1 MFRIGVVL
9 LGGLVMV
16 AMGAAYFVRQIGLS
30 ADRTPG
36 RVETVIARNL
46 VRLSIPAEQAAAV
59 NPLKNDT
66 DAWRRGHTL
75 FDSHCAV
82 CHGTDARGATPIG
95 KHTYPPV
102 PDLTASAIQRFSD
115 GALYSI
121 VRHGV
126 SWTGMPAFQHTLSE
140 QETWATVAFIRKA
153 GSLTAADLT
162 PTDTAAD
169 VSHAVRVVIDG
180 TRFHPDDLTVSVG
193 EPVVWLNADPF
204 PHNIE
209 SSTGRFHSGDLAPDA
224 TWQWRP
230 ARPGTYEY
238 VCTLHPGMKA
248 TLRVK

>member
-9 LGGLVMV
+9 LGGLAIV
-16 AMGAAYFVRQIGLS
+16 AIAAAYFVRQVGLS
-30 ADRTPG
+30 ADRRPS

-46 VRLSIPAEQAAAV
+46 VRLSIPAAQAAAV
-59 NPLKNDT
+59 NPLQHDPG
-66 DAWRRGHTL
+66 AWRQGRTL
-75 FDSHCAV
+75 FESHCAV

-102 PDLTASAIQRFSD
+102 PDLTAVAIQRFSD

-126 SWTGMPAFQHTLSE
+126 SWTGMPAFQRTLSE

-162 PTDTAAD
+162 PAHPTAD

-193 EPVVWLNADPF
+193 EPVEWLNADPF

-209 SSTGRFHSGDLAPDA
+209 SSTGGFHSGDLAPDA
-224 TWQWRP
+224 TWLWRP
-230 ARPGTYEY
+230 ARPGMFEY